1 MEASRQAFLLSL
13 TSVRARR
20 KDFFPYLSSIS
31 DFLRATI
38 SAYFQYSHDLF
49 LDSRLRCFTSEIRVD
64 DFTHMGKSNTGPCD
78 TRSVCRDLHIES
90 ISTSHVKPGT
100 RAPATTM
107 GHIGTF

>member
-1 MEASRQAFLLSL
+1 MKASHQAFLLSL
-13 TSVRARR
+13 TSVSARR
-20 KDFFPYLSSIS
+20 KDFFPYLLSIS
-31 DFLRATI
+31 DFSELPSPLTFNTLMI
-38 SAYFQYSHDLF
+38 FF

-64 DFTHMGKSNTGPCD
+64 DFTHMGKSNNGPCD
-78 TRSVCRDLHIES
+78 TRSVCRNLHIGS